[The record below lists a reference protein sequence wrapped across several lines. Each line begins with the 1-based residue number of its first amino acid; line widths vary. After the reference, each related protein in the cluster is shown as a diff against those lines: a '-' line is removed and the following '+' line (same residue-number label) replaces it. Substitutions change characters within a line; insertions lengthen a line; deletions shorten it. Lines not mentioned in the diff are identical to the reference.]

1 MFCDYKQIL
10 DNLPSSVFI
19 AEIIKDSNNIAI
31 DFKICYKNKFMTSIS
46 PNFFNVGEKYSD
58 FKDKLPSQMP
68 WEKLLLQSAT
78 TKKIKNHTFY
88 STDTETWYKFSVNC
102 LDANLVICSFT
113 DITTEMSYTM
123 HLKDSF
129 TKDTLT
135 GLACKECFFDDLTI
149 IYENSKIENNFF
161 AVCILSLDDMKDI
174 YKSQEQYESDKFI
187 SKASDV
193 LKYFE
198 RDSIKIYR
206 FNDEEFAIL
215 ITNFDS
221 IDSIFTIT
229 DTIFEAFQMN
239 EIHISAGVSVFPYH
253 TKQKNELLAFSNMA
267 LQQSKE
273 NGKNQINYFEIN
285 MQRKFIQRL
294 TLQTKMTT
302 AIAENNFR
310 QFYQPQ
316 FDIKT
321 GKLRGFEA
329 LIRWHDKDLGDIAP
343 SNFIPLAEETNLII
357 PIGQWVM
364 KTAIETL
371 KIWQKKYNFSGIIS
385 INVSPIQL
393 KQETFLYELEQ
404 LILKNEINPNF
415 IEIEVTEGVFINNI
429 DETIEKLK
437 KAKSMGLRISL
448 DDFGTG
454 YSSLSYLQSLPLNT
468 LKIDKSFINDICS
481 DDGIQANIT
490 SSIINMVSK
499 MGLETIAEGVE
510 NENQLNL
517 LNKFNCNVVQG
528 FYRGKPMPFE
538 RCNDFLSGD
547 NTAILKN

>member
-1 MFCDYKQIL
+1 MFSNYKQIL

-19 AEIIKDSNNIAI
+19 AEIIKDSNNIAV
-31 DFKICYKNKFMTSIS
+31 DFKICYKNKTMSAVS
-46 PNFFNVGEKYSD
+46 PNFFKIGEKFSD

-68 WEKLLLQSAT
+68 WEKFLLQSAT
-78 TKKIKNHTFY
+78 NQEVKNHTFY
-88 STDTETWYKFSVNC
+88 SPDTETWYKFSVNC
-102 LDANLVICSFT
+102 LDKNLIICSFT

-123 HLKDSF
+123 HLKESF
-129 TKDTLT
+129 IKDTLT
-135 GLACKECFFDDLTI
+135 GLSCKDCFFDDLEI
-149 IYENSKIENNFF
+149 IYEDSKIENKYF

-187 SKASDV
+187 SKASNV

-198 RDSIKIYR
+198 RDSINIYR

-221 IDSIFTIT
+221 IDSILTIT

-239 EIHISAGVSVFPYH
+239 EIHISGGVSVFPYH
-253 TKQKNELLAFSNMA
+253 TKQKDELCSFANMA
-267 LQQSKE
+267 LHHSKE
-273 NGKNQINYFEIN
+273 NGKNQINYFDIN

-329 LIRWHDKDLGDIAP
+329 LIRWHDKDLGDVAP

-393 KQETFLYELEQ
+393 KQEDFLYELEQ
-404 LILKNEINPNF
+404 LISENCINPSF

-437 KAKSMGLRISL
+437 KIKSIGFRISL

-481 DDGIQANIT
+481 ADGIQANIT

-510 NENQLNL
+510 NENQLRL

-538 RCNDFLSGD
+538 RCNDFLSED
-547 NTAILKN
+547 SNAILKN